1 MIDKHPQDTS
11 LNFGITGMSCAG
23 CASRAEKVLKGIEG
37 VADARVDFATER
49 AHVNVAVDRA
59 SVIAMATEEAG
70 FVPETTA
77 IDLDIAGMT
86 CAGCANAVEKALA
99 NVPGVISASVNLALE
114 QARVT
119 WLGTSLSVDGLV
131 QATNAAGYQATPRA
145 TQAEVRRE
153 QERLK
158 SEADAHQLKSE
169 TRMLTIAA
177 ALTTP
182 LLLMM
187 VLPTAGYRLSRAG
200 VGAGLI
206 VWTCSILDWC
216 PILYRRV
223 EGTKGQ
229 KRQHGCVGGAGYIGG
244 FCPQHP
250 GHFPR
255 RLGDDCSFIF

>member
-77 IDLDIAGMT
+77 IDLDITGMT

-153 QERLK
+153 
-158 SEADAHQLKSE
+158 
-169 TRMLTIAA
+169 
-177 ALTTP
+177 
-182 LLLMM
+182 
-187 VLPTAGYRLSRAG
+187 
-200 VGAGLI
+200 
-206 VWTCSILDWC
+206 
-216 PILYRRV
+216 
-223 EGTKGQ
+223 
-229 KRQHGCVGGAGYIGG
+229 
-244 FCPQHP
+244 
-250 GHFPR
+250 
-255 RLGDDCSFIF
+255 